1 MFFGR
6 DDLINRLESLFKKRT
21 SSFVTCRGRRRVGKS
36 TLIEKFAERAR
47 ARFIKIEGIKPRPK
61 LNNGKELENFA
72 MKLAA
77 QTGCDSSVP
86 DNWLT
91 AFIRLDGQIRDGE
104 RTVVLLDE
112 ISWMA
117 YYDPMF
123 AGILK
128 GAWDDHFKKHPKL
141 VFVLCGSV
149 SSWIRDNILEDG
161 SFYGR
166 RSLDI
171 VVPENS
177 GHPSQ
182 AFAISLLSSV
192 LFHLILTFSRR
203 VSHPVYTAAALT
215 PSNFHILVSPGIFSC
230 IFFGGLI
237 YLSITSAHVRI

>member
-6 DDLINRLESLFKKRT
+6 ENLIDRLESLFRKRT

-36 TLIEKFAERAR
+36 TLIAKFAERAK
-47 ARFIKIEGIKPRPK
+47 ARFIKIEGIKPRAK

-86 DNWLT
+86 ANWFN
-91 AFIRLDGQIRDGE
+91 AFLRLDGQIRDNE

-123 AGILK
+123 AGMLK
-128 GAWDDHFKKHPKL
+128 SAWDDHFKRHPKL

-166 RSLDI
+166 RSLDV
-171 VVPENS
+171 VVPELPVCECAKFWGS
-177 GHPSQ
+177 R
-182 AFAISLLSSV
+182 LSTFF
-192 LFHLILTFSRR
+192 LDMFITEILGPL
-203 VSHPVYTAAALT
+203 VGIDV
-215 PSNFHILVSPGIFSC
+215 ILVTLISAVLVTILNYVISKIFVFKKKETKEDKETC
-230 IFFGGLI
+230 
-237 YLSITSAHVRI
+237 